1 MFNSVPE
8 HLDGFYECLDAC
20 MDCVATRCSVSDAY
34 AIIDSYYSD
43 EAITDSQYKVLRD
56 ILKEVQK

>member
-34 AIIDSYYSD
+34 AIIDSYYAD
-43 EAITDSQYKVLRD
+43 EDITDSQYKVLRD